1 VNNNE
6 YNGHY
11 NYETWLVSLNIS
23 DFQQE
28 LQDMAADAKSLR
40 DMETSIQNFVNETLL
55 NEVEESKNTFLK
67 DVVNS
72 FLSEVNWQDIA
83 KSNYTEGVAK

>member
-28 LQDMAADAKSLR
+28 LQDMAADAKSL
-40 DMETSIQNFVNETLL
+40 
-55 NEVEESKNTFLK
+55 
-67 DVVNS
+67 
-72 FLSEVNWQDIA
+72 
-83 KSNYTEGVAK
+83 

>member
-1 VNNNE
+1 
-6 YNGHY
+6 
-11 NYETWLVSLNIS
+11 
-23 DFQQE
+23 
-28 LQDMAADAKSLR
+28 
-40 DMETSIQNFVNETLL
+40 METSLKNFVNETLL